1 MNGSPRIG
9 IIGGGIGGVA
19 LARSLDRKGIDYRI
33 FEKSPAFGEVGAGV
47 QMTPNAVKVLR
58 ALGLTA
64 DLERTGFLPEAMVGR
79 SWDDASEL
87 FYTPLK
93 ATCPRLFG
101 AAFYHIHRADLHAM
115 LAKDIAPS
123 RTTFNATCTGVREG
137 DDRAV
142 ATFATG
148 ETFEAD
154 LIVGADGVRSVVR
167 DALWG
172 PEPAHYTGHMCW
184 RALVDVPE
192 HPLPFASPDAS
203 FWLGPKGH
211 VVTYYVKGGKQ
222 LNVVAIAENSD
233 WVEESWSVKS
243 TQKAVLD
250 AYRGWHPN
258 VVEVFR
264 RVDPDGIYKWGLFD
278 RDPMKRWSHA
288 HTTLLGDAAHPM
300 LPFLSQGAAMA
311 IEDGYVLAEALAAFG
326 DDIGAALDVY
336 EAERMPRTARVQL
349 EARDRGRT
357 YHLSSPEELRKRNE
371 AFKAEQA
378 RNPNAVG
385 IKAEW
390 VYQYD
395 ATTCRERFPGR
406 HAVAAT
412 SMNAQQRNAP

>member
-1 MNGSPRIG
+1 MKQSPRIG

-19 LARSLDRKGIDYRI
+19 LARSLDRLGIDYHL
-33 FEKSPAFGEVGAGV
+33 FEKASAFGEVGAGV
-47 QMTPNAVKVLR
+47 QITPNAVKVLR
-58 ALGLTA
+58 ALGLA
-64 DLERTGFLPEAMVGR
+64 EDLKRTGFLPEAMVGR
-79 SWDDASEL
+79 SWDDAGGL

-93 ATCPRLFG
+93 EACPRLFG
-101 AAFYHIHRADLHAM
+101 AEFYHMHRADVHAM

-123 RTTFNATCTGVREG
+123 RTTLNASCTGLRYDG
-137 DDRAV
+137 DQAV
-142 ATFATG
+142 ATFANG
-148 ETFEAD
+148 KSFECD

-184 RALVDVPE
+184 RALVDVDH

-211 VVTYYVKGGKQ
+211 VVTYYVKGGRQ
-222 LNVVAIAENSD
+222 LNVVAITENKD

-243 TQKAVLD
+243 TQQALLD
-250 AYRGWHPN
+250 AFPGWHAN
-258 VVEVFR
+258 ITELYR
-264 RVDPDGIYKWGLFD
+264 RADPDGIYKWGLFD
-278 RDPMKRWSHA
+278 RDPMQRWSRGRA
-288 HTTLLGDAAHPM
+288 TLLGDAAHPM

-311 IEDGYVLAEALAAFG
+311 IEDGYVLAEALARFG
-326 DDIGAALDVY
+326 QDIPKALDAY
-336 EAERMPRTARVQL
+336 EAERRPRTSRVQL
-349 EARDRGRT
+349 EARERGRT

-378 RNPNAVG
+378 KNPNAVG

-395 ATTCRERFPGR
+395 ATTCAQRF
-406 HAVAAT
+406 
-412 SMNAQQRNAP
+412 

>member
-19 LARSLDRKGIDYRI
+19 LARSLDRVGIDYHV
-33 FEKSPAFGEVGAGV
+33 FEKASAFGEVGAGV

-58 ALGLTA
+58 ALGLAA
-64 DLERTGFLPEAMVGR
+64 DLGRTGFLPEAMVGR
-79 SWDDASEL
+79 SWDDASGL

-101 AAFYHIHRADLHAM
+101 AEFYHIHRADLHAM

-123 RTTFNATCTGVREG
+123 RTTFNATCTGVHEEG
-137 DDRAV
+137 DQAV
-142 ATFATG
+142 ATFADGT
-148 ETFEAD
+148 TFAAD
-154 LIVGADGVRSVVR
+154 VIVGADGVRSVVR

-203 FWLGPKGH
+203 FWLGPRGH
-211 VVTYYVKGGKQ
+211 VVTYYVKGGRQ

-243 TQKAVLD
+243 TKKALLD
-250 AYRGWHPN
+250 AYPGWHDN
-258 VVEVFR
+258 VLQLFR
-264 RVDPDGIYKWGLFD
+264 HADPDGIYKWGLFD
-278 RDPMKRWSHA
+278 RDPMKRWSKGHA
-288 HTTLLGDAAHPM
+288 TLLGDAAHPM

-311 IEDGYVLAEALAAFG
+311 IEDGWVLSQALAVFRL
-326 DDIGAALDVY
+326 DIAAALDAY
-336 EAERMPRTARVQL
+336 EAERMQRTARVQL
-349 EARDRGRT
+349 EARERGRT

-371 AFKAEQA
+371 AFKAAQA
-378 RNPNAVG
+378 KNPNAVG

-395 ATTCRERFPGR
+395 ATTCRERFCTDL
-406 HAVAAT
+406 AVAPSST
-412 SMNAQQRNAP
+412 NP